1 VSIKLT
7 PKHCPC
13 GCSNIILDPLCGCQ
27 CSSVQPAEAHEVMV
41 KVNRFDELLMTL
53 ELLVH
58 SVDDANF
65 AAAEQVL
72 KSVQRDLK
80 AEPRFEKY
88 HFTR

>member
-1 VSIKLT
+1 MKLS
-7 PKHCPC
+7 PKLCPC
-13 GCSNIILDPLCGCQ
+13 GSCRKVILEPLCGCQ
-27 CSSVQPAEAHEVMV
+27 CSSVEPAEAHEVMV

-53 ELLVH
+53 GLLVH

-80 AEPRFEKY
+80 AEPRFEKC
-88 HFTR
+88 HFAR